1 MIITDTKLASFKQM
15 IKNFAD
21 RNDIRYEIRT
31 TTNKNVSE
39 VELGTI
45 YKYERYVVEWD
56 KAPNL
61 SEAAARIFADA
72 IHKFKLTDNVTSAFK
87 DPAFEIK
94 NVIFNDPATVVL
106 WEDGTKTVVKCQD
119 GDIYNKETGLAL
131 CIAKKALGNQSNFNN
146 VFKKWVPEEKNLH
159 DSVTFTIDNI
169 TLDDP
174 YSDKFNLDNVIEK
187 CNEKFRKLFGGE
199 NV

>member
-1 MIITDTKLASFKQM
+1 MHNLFSSKGNTQLLIDDIKYPVCIETIRESWDTFPTFEGHFLDVGM
-15 IKNFAD
+15 
-21 RNDIRYEIRT
+21 
-31 TTNKNVSE
+31 
-39 VELGTI
+39 
-45 YKYERYVVEWD
+45 
-56 KAPNL
+56 L
-61 SEAAARIFADA
+61 SERKSI
-72 IHKFKLTDNVTSAFK
+72 TN
-87 DPAFEIK
+87 PAFEIK

-106 WEDGTKTVVKCQD
+106 WEDGTKSVVKCQD

-169 TLDDP
+169 TLNDP
-174 YSDKFNLDNVIEK
+174 YSDKFDLDNVIEK